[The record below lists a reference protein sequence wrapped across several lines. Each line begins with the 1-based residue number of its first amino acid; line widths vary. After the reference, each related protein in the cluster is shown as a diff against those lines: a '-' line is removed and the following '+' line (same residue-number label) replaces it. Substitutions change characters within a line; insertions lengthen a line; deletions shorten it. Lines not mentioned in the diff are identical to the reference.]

1 MIDGLRVQMTTDEL
15 SHRIARRIAWHTQ
28 SAREYARELRLPER
42 ERTDPLL
49 PDDVIEQEM
58 MEHSDQAAVLTLL
71 RDHLVPGE
79 IYLLSEQD
87 LQFADLAAGFQMT
100 CSLPRRLAADVGDE
114 R

>member
-1 MIDGLRVQMTTDEL
+1 MIDGLRVQMTTGEL
-15 SHRIARRIAWHTQ
+15 SDRIARRIAWHRQ

-49 PDDVIEQEM
+49 PDHLIEQEM
-58 MEHSDQAAVLTLL
+58 LEHSGQAAMLTLL

-87 LQFADLAAGFQMT
+87 LQFADLASGFQMAY
-100 CSLPRRLAADVGDE
+100 SLPRRLAADVEDE